1 MRQAQP
7 GPQQRALGAVQ
18 AQQAVGWP
26 VIQQA
31 ATLREQPAPHPGR
44 TQAAALDGEVGQFL
58 ERVHLAQRLV
68 ELQAVDDQGPA
79 RGWRQVHMLGPQV
92 AVAADDAALGG
103 ALGQVSRAA
112 VQQAERGISFEEITV
127 AVEAGALLDVV
138 PHPKPKQYPRQKI
151 MVVEVFGYAYLVP
164 FVEERDHFF
173 LKTII
178 PSRKATRDFIAQ
190 ESDDV

>member
-1 MRQAQP
+1 
-7 GPQQRALGAVQ
+7 
-18 AQQAVGWP
+18 
-26 VIQQA
+26 
-31 ATLREQPAPHPGR
+31 
-44 TQAAALDGEVGQFL
+44 
-58 ERVHLAQRLV
+58 LAQRLV

-79 RGWRQVHMLGPQV
+79 WGWRQVHMFGPQV
-92 AVAADDAALGG
+92 AVAVDNAALGS
-103 ALGQVSRAA
+103 ALGQVARAA

-164 FVEERDHFF
+164 FVEEEDHIF